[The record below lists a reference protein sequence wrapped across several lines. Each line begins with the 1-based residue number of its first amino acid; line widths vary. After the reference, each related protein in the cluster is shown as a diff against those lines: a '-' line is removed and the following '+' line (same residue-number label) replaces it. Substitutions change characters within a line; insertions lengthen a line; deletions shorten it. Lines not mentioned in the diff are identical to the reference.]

1 MRKERKMNAITT
13 QENLALDINRVDF
26 LGQLLAQ
33 IDTLKEQADSI
44 KDQLKDE
51 ATMPGADKSFVGEFF
66 KATVSES
73 NRTTI
78 DNKAFQAA
86 LVASGVDA
94 DVIAKCV
101 AAASKTSAVFAVKV
115 TSR

>member
-1 MRKERKMNAITT
+1 MNALTT
-13 QENLALDINRVDF
+13 QESLALNINRVDY
-26 LGQLLAQ
+26 LGHLLAQ
-33 IDTLKEQADSI
+33 IDTLKEQADAI
-44 KDQLKDE
+44 KDDLKDE
-51 ATMPGADKSFVGEFF
+51 ATLPGADKTFMGDLF

-86 LVASGVDA
+86 LIAAGVNREVVDA
-94 DVIAKCV
+94 CL
-101 AAASKTSAVFAVKV
+101 AAAGKTTAVFAVKV

>member
-1 MRKERKMNAITT
+1 MERKMNAITT

-66 KATVSES
+66 KATISES

>member
-1 MRKERKMNAITT
+1 MNAITS
-13 QENLALDINRVDF
+13 QENLALSLNRVDF

-33 IDTLKEQADSI
+33 IDALKEQADSI
-44 KDQLKDE
+44 KDSLKDE
-51 ATMPGADKSFVGEFF
+51 ATLPGADKTFVGDLF

-86 LVASGVDA
+86 LIASGVDA
-94 DVIAKCV
+94 DVIANCI

>member
-1 MRKERKMNAITT
+1 MERKMNAITT
-13 QENLALDINRVDF
+13 QENLALNINRIDY
-26 LGQLLAQ
+26 LGQLLSQ

>member
-1 MRKERKMNAITT
+1 MNAITT

-66 KATVSES
+66 KATISES

>member
-1 MRKERKMNAITT
+1 MNAITT
-13 QENLALDINRVDF
+13 QENLALNLNRVDH

-33 IDTLKEQADSI
+33 IDDLKEHADSI
-44 KDQLKDE
+44 KDALKDE
-51 ATMPGADKSFVGEFF
+51 ATLPGADKTFIGDLF

-73 NRTTI
+73 NRTTV

-86 LVASGVDA
+86 LIASGVDS

-101 AAASKTSAVFAVKV
+101 AAASKTAAVFTVKV

>member
-1 MRKERKMNAITT
+1 MNAITT

-33 IDTLKEQADSI
+33 IDTLKEQADSL

-94 DVIAKCV
+94 DIIAKCV